1 MSEEFVF
8 KHRNRLKNHF
18 VNVSKVLLYGYTS
31 LSDGAKI
38 TFQVIDGYDWE
49 DKDTGDSK
57 GYVFPAVET
66 LAQIRNTS
74 VRTIQRHML
83 ELIQAKLLTRIRR
96 KYKPSILYIEEA
108 SDEEIAKYFAS
119 FEANKEKISTNSR
132 NDKNVVS
139 PKASETTKMSFLYM
153 KEKEVKENEI
163 NVNEDFNKLETKKRS
178 GMQGLNDILKHFDM
192 VKSSEVKIKKKSI
205 SHSTAS
211 DKSQR
216 DYYAQEIAAT
226 LQDQKSLGCYRVIA
240 EKIPHQIIFE
250 VLSSIKETA
259 REGKIRVS
267 KGALFVTIVQEYAD
281 KHGVELGFSSNNRS
295 TGILEGHGGLYKAAG
310 E

>member
-1 MSEEFVF
+1 M
-8 KHRNRLKNHF
+8 
-18 VNVSKVLLYGYTS
+18 SKVLLYGYTS

-96 KYKPSILYIEEA
+96 KYKSSILYIEEV
-108 SDEEIAKYFAS
+108 SDEEITKYFAS
-119 FEANKEKISTNSR
+119 FEAKKEKISTNSR

-178 GMQGLNDILKHFDM
+178 GMQGLNDILKQFDM
-192 VKSSEVKIKKKSI
+192 VKPSSVKKKTKFVRYSA
-205 SHSTAS
+205 SS

-240 EKIPHQIIFE
+240 EKIPSSVIFE
-250 VLSSIKETA
+250 TLASIKETW
-259 REGKIRVS
+259 REGKIKQSR
-267 KGALFVTIVQEYAD
+267 GALFVAIMKNYAQNRD
-281 KHGVELGFSSNNRS
+281 IELGF
-295 TGILEGHGGLYKAAG
+295 A
-310 E
+310 